1 MTTTQ
6 RHKRRLGG
14 ILLLLGLMGIL
25 SLLTVELPTSNLP
38 PETLE
43 RFSPQMIKFLSLLN
57 PLIFLVI
64 SILIG
69 LRLYPKTSL
78 RAPLIESLLQDEK
91 PTIPF
96 PMILKSGILGGLLAG
111 ILLVLIGWIY
121 RPLMPL
127 EFTELGKNL
136 QMNMLT
142 RLLYGGLTEEILLRF
157 GLMTLL
163 VWLFLKICK
172 SRESN
177 TYWIAIIATALLFAV
192 SHFPIAFQAVNKPSG
207 FLLSYILIGNSLG
220 GLIFGWLYWKKG
232 LESAFVAHMVAH
244 IVLVA
249 GDWLILA

>member
-1 MTTTQ
+1 MTITQ
-6 RHKRRLGG
+6 RHKRQLGS

-25 SLLTVELPTSNLP
+25 SLLTIELPTSKLP

-78 RAPLIESLLQDEK
+78 RTPLIEGLLRDKK

-96 PMILKSGILGGLLAG
+96 PMILKSGILGGVLAG

-121 RPLMPL
+121 RPLLPQ
-127 EFTELGKNL
+127 EFTELGRNL

-163 VWLFLKICK
+163 AWLLLKICK
-172 SRESN
+172 NREPN
-177 TYWIAIIATALLFAV
+177 AYRIAVFVTALVFAV
-192 SHFPIAFQAVNKPSG
+192 SHFPIAFQAVDQPSG
-207 FLLSYILIGNSLG
+207 LLLSYILVGNSLG

-232 LESAFVAHMVAH
+232 LESAFIAHMVTH
-244 IVLVA
+244 IVLVT

>member
-6 RHKRRLGG
+6 RHKRRLGST
-14 ILLLLGLMGIL
+14 LLLLGLMGIL

-57 PLIFLVI
+57 PLILLI
-64 SILIG
+64 ICILIG
-69 LRLYPKTSL
+69 LCFYPKTSL
-78 RAPLIESLLQDEK
+78 RAPLIEGLLQGKK
-91 PTIPF
+91 PSCPLST
-96 PMILKSGILGGLLAG
+96 ILKSGILGGLLAG

-121 RPLMPL
+121 RPLLPL
-127 EFTELGKNL
+127 EFTDLGKNL

-172 SRESN
+172 NREPN
-177 TYWIAIIATALLFAV
+177 AYRIAIIVTALVFAV
-192 SHFPIAFQAVNKPSG
+192 SHFPIAFQAVDQPSG
-207 FLLSYILIGNSLG
+207 LLLSYILIGNSLG